1 MKIKKPSKH
10 HKLFIFFHIFYR
22 YIILLN
28 ESEIS
33 YEKNIQKIIT
43 YLPNIFSY
51 NYYYSCTQI
60 STIFNNFSSTP
71 SK

>member
-1 MKIKKPSKH
+1 MKIKKPSNIINF
-10 HKLFIFFHIFYR
+10 LVFFHIFYR

-28 ESEIS
+28 ESEIF

>member
-1 MKIKKPSKH
+1 M
-10 HKLFIFFHIFYR
+10 
-22 YIILLN
+22 LLN
-28 ESEIS
+28 ESDIF
-33 YEKNIQKIIT
+33 YEKNIQKVIT